1 MPAALDEP
9 GSECAAEWRCPV
21 TENDTISLLILA
33 WLLVTLTRLTLAH
46 RRAVQ
51 AATRKAAKET
61 SP

>member
-1 MPAALDEP
+1 M
-9 GSECAAEWRCPV
+9 
-21 TENDTISLLILA
+21 TENDVIALLIA
-33 WLLVTLTRLTLAH
+33 ATATVQLTRLTLAH

>member
-1 MPAALDEP
+1 M
-9 GSECAAEWRCPV
+9 

-46 RRAVQ
+46 RRAVK